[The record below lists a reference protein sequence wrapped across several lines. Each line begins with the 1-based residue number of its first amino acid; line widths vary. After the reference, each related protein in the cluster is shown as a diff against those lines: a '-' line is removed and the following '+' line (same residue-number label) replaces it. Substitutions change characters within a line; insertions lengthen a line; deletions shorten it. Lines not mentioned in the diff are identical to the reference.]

1 LSSWIIFHIN
11 YLSFLINTDLGYG
24 SLEIPGNS
32 FEAREIAKECKD
44 NLRKLFSLPDN
55 YSVLFNEGGAHLL
68 NSGVPLNL
76 IPEGG
81 SANYLVTG
89 FWGARTHKES
99 RKFGDINLVHEL
111 VKGNTKQ
118 TIFYQ
123 QTN

>member
-1 LSSWIIFHIN
+1 
-11 YLSFLINTDLGYG
+11 
-24 SLEIPGNS
+24 
-32 FEAREIAKECKD
+32 
-44 NLRKLFSLPDN
+44 
-55 YSVLFNEGGAHLL
+55 LFNEGGAHLL

-118 TIFYQ
+118 TLFFQIFTKIVNQKEKYSFLLVFSFLTI
-123 QTN
+123 QTISE